1 MSDCD
6 GSYYQC
12 MGDSYTVSEPIEGVF
27 IYSAEQCD
35 TMGAL
40 MLGIAITA
48 VCFVAWLTNK

>member
-1 MSDCD
+1 MSD
-6 GSYYQC
+6 C